1 MALNATGGRLVWRV
15 VFGVAVLVAVGCVG
29 FVLTL
34 SRYHSQ
40 PVVNEGKRPPRV
52 GEGSPLIER
61 ELPVIAEIAEPADAQ
76 RSSAVSIGTD
86 ERALDNRLQQ
96 IRREFKY
103 PLNGVKVTESGLNG
117 AISQTV
123 VVDNPLVLLAL
134 KQWFLDDP
142 EAFIKAAAAEE
153 RDSYL
158 QAVLKEQINESNAH
172 LLTEHLHIRNRHII
186 TLSYENKLHLQE
198 AEAFLAIFD
207 QFAKNNV
214 ISVPAS
220 LVAATAEVD
229 YWGRR
234 ETLLNQA
241 VNNPEPGL
249 YFDVLQQQGND
260 NMYALAEQMWAV
272 HLADRYADDIRPD
285 TGYLERTR
293 LAYQYGVA
301 GSPAAIAALQEKGL
315 FVNETIAEFTD
326 VDNADDRF
334 QDIHLYLRFD
344 RNSGHW
350 YLP

>member
-1 MALNATGGRLVWRV
+1 MRFIGSQLRLSIWLCLTVIVAASSVTFLIQLNKQRNHVSMEVPLAITPTNRTETMATTNLELLNSSFTSSPSIEPRA
-15 VFGVAVLVAVGCVG
+15 VFM
-29 FVLTL
+29 
-34 SRYHSQ
+34 
-40 PVVNEGKRPPRV
+40 E
-52 GEGSPLIER
+52 
-61 ELPVIAEIAEPADAQ
+61 
-76 RSSAVSIGTD
+76 D

-186 TLSYENKLHLQE
+186 TLAYENKLHLQE

-301 GSPAAIAALQEKGL
+301 GAPAAIAALQEKGL

-326 VDNADDRF
+326 ADNADDGF
-334 QDIHLYLRFD
+334 QEIHLSLRFD
-344 RNSGHW
+344 RNNGHW